1 MTRNQDCGCAEHAS
15 HDGCLPGCFDYAC
28 RRWNESPAGRPLQT
42 VPYTTAANVV
52 ADAAELMAQHPIA
65 YTNVTADDWV
75 ATDGPDTC
83 ADCLGH
89 PRLCRRHAGHGDQ
102 DAAALMDLVDQRAA
116 DDNETASDGGEL

>member
-42 VPYTTAANVV
+42 IPPA
-52 ADAAELMAQHPIA
+52 IA

-75 ATDGPDTC
+75 TT
-83 ADCLGH
+83 
-89 PRLCRRHAGHGDQ
+89 DQ
-102 DAAALMDLVDQRAA
+102 DAAALQDLIAQRAE
-116 DDNETASDGGEL
+116 DDNETGADGGEL